1 MTAAAEDRRK
11 TPYERRNLR
20 ADAET
25 ELANNPS
32 NNKTMP
38 LIATAPVELL
48 LHELQVRQIELEM
61 QNEELRRAHLAL
73 EESRDRYL
81 DLFEFAP
88 VGYLT
93 LTAQGLITEANFS
106 AATLLGVERKKLLQ
120 NPFSRYMS
128 AENADR
134 YHLHLSR
141 FGPHDTPQS
150 LDMQIKLSDGSMR
163 HVHMNAVP
171 VNMGNGELILRVT
184 LTDISKIKQAE
195 IETRALQHQLQ
206 ATLNAIPDP
215 LFEMGLDGRYYDCHA
230 MQSSSLIASREALIG
245 KLVSQVLPSDAA
257 KVVMSALAEA
267 YDTGFSRDKQIE
279 LPLAQGNRW
288 FELSV
293 ARKSTLAEESPR
305 FIVIARDVTGRKQIE
320 ESLRIAASAFE
331 TQEGI
336 MVTDEQRIIMRVN
349 QAFTQLTGYSAEE
362 SVGQSVSMLKSGR
375 HDAVFYSTI
384 NAALN
389 SNGYWQGEIWEKR
402 KNGEIFPARML
413 ISTVMDTAG
422 KTTHYVGSFLDI
434 TEQKQAEKVLHD
446 DRKRL
451 EKQVEK
457 SVVELGQI
465 KEESSEVNTA
475 LKVMIK
481 LRESEN
487 SDAKNLLIL
496 ELKQEVMPFLQR
508 LKNSSREP
516 KHIRL
521 LNTLDANLQ
530 RLISSYGSATSL
542 SSAYKNLTPKEIQVA
557 SMVREGASTKVIAAT
572 LSLSPETI
580 SIHRKNIRK
589 KLSLSSKA
597 DNLRSYLITF
607 EK

>member
-1 MTAAAEDRRK
+1 MNTIPGDRRK

-20 ADAET
+20 AEAEA

-32 NNKTMP
+32 QKANMS
-38 LIATAPVELL
+38 LAATAPVELL

-61 QNEELRRAHLAL
+61 QNEELLRAHIAL

-128 AENADR
+128 AKNADR
-134 YHLHLSR
+134 YHLYLSKLST
-141 FGPHDTPQS
+141 DDAPQS
-150 LDMQIKLSDGSMR
+150 FDIEIKLADGIMR
-163 HVHMNAVP
+163 HVHMNALA
-171 VNMGNGELILRVT
+171 VNTENGELIVRVT
-184 LTDISKIKQAE
+184 LTDISQIKHAE
-195 IETRALQHQLQ
+195 IKTLALQHQLQ

-215 LFEMGLDGRYYDCHA
+215 LFEMGLDGMYYDCHS
-230 MQSSSLIASREALIG
+230 MQSIALVVPRESLIG
-245 KLVSQVLPSDAA
+245 HLVTEILPHDAA
-257 KVVMSALAEA
+257 EVVMAALAEA
-267 YDTGFSRDKQIE
+267 HRTGSSRDKQIE
-279 LPLAQGNRW
+279 LQLGQDPRC

-293 ARKSTLAEESPR
+293 ARKSTIADESPR
-305 FIVIARDVTGRKQIE
+305 FIVISHDVTERKQIE

-331 TQEGI
+331 AQEGI
-336 MVTDEQRIIMRVN
+336 MVTNDQRIIMRVN

-362 SVGQSVSMLKSGR
+362 SIGQPVSMLKSGR
-375 HDAVFYSTI
+375 HDANFFATMTASI
-384 NAALN
+384 NN
-389 SNGYWQGEIWEKR
+389 NGYWQGDIWDKR

-413 ISTVMDTAG
+413 ISTVKDTAG

-434 TEQKQAEKVLHD
+434 TEQKQAEKVLND

-457 SVVELGQI
+457 SVSELGQI

-481 LRESEN
+481 LRETEN

-508 LKNSSREP
+508 LKNSSRDP
-516 KHIRL
+516 KNMRL

-542 SSAYKNLTPKEIQVA
+542 TSAYKNLTPKEIQVA

-589 KLSLSSKA
+589 KLSLNSKA
-597 DNLRSYLITF
+597 DNLRSYLLTF

>member
-1 MTAAAEDRRK
+1 MSTTPGDRRK

-20 ADAET
+20 AEAEA

-32 NNKTMP
+32 QKANMP
-38 LIATAPVELL
+38 LAATAPVELL

-61 QNEELRRAHLAL
+61 QNEELRRAHIAL

-106 AATLLGVERKKLLQ
+106 AATLLGIERKKLLQ
-120 NPFSRYMS
+120 NPLSRYMS
-128 AENADR
+128 AKNVDR
-134 YHLHLSR
+134 YHLYLSKLSA
-141 FGPHDTPQS
+141 DDAPQS
-150 LDMQIKLSDGSMR
+150 FDIQIKLADGIMR
-163 HVHMNAVP
+163 HVHMNALP
-171 VNMGNGELILRVT
+171 VNTESGELIVRVT
-184 LTDISKIKQAE
+184 LTDISNIKHAE
-195 IETRALQHQLQ
+195 IKTLALQHQLQ

-215 LFEMGLDGRYYDCHA
+215 LFEMGLNGMYYDCHS
-230 MQSSSLIASREALIG
+230 MQSNSSVAPREGLVGHLVTEVLPREA
-245 KLVSQVLPSDAA
+245 AE
-257 KVVMSALAEA
+257 VVMSALAEA
-267 YDTGFSRDKQIE
+267 HGTGSSRDKQFD
-279 LPLAQGNRW
+279 LQLDQGQRC

-293 ARKSTLAEESPR
+293 ARKSTIADESPR
-305 FIVIARDVTGRKQIE
+305 FIVISRDVTERKQIE

-336 MVTDEQRIIMRVN
+336 MVTNEQRIIMRVN

-362 SVGQSVSMLKSGR
+362 SIGQSVSMLKSGR
-375 HDAVFYSTI
+375 HDANFYATLTTAI
-384 NAALN
+384 N
-389 SNGYWQGEIWEKR
+389 SNGYWQGDIWDKR

-413 ISTVMDTAG
+413 ISTVKDTAG

-434 TEQKQAEKVLHD
+434 TEQKQAEKVLND

-457 SVVELGQI
+457 SVSELGQI

-481 LRESEN
+481 LRETEN

-508 LKNSSREP
+508 LKNSSRDP
-516 KHIRL
+516 KHMRL
-521 LNTLDANLQ
+521 LSTLDANLQ

-542 SSAYKNLTPKEIQVA
+542 TSAYKNLTPKEIQVA

-589 KLSLSSKA
+589 KLSLNSKA
-597 DNLRSYLITF
+597 DNLRSYLLTF
-607 EK
+607 DK

>member
-1 MTAAAEDRRK
+1 MTTTPGDRRK

-20 ADAET
+20 AEAEA
-25 ELANNPS
+25 EIANNPS
-32 NNKTMP
+32 QEATMP
-38 LIATAPVELL
+38 LTATVPVELL

-61 QNEELRRAHLAL
+61 QNEELRRAHIAL

-93 LTAQGLITEANFS
+93 LTAQGLITESNFS
-106 AATLLGVERKKLLQ
+106 AATLLGVERKKMLQ

-128 AENADR
+128 AENVDR
-134 YHLHLSR
+134 YHLYLS
-141 FGPHDTPQS
+141 
-150 LDMQIKLSDGSMR
+150 KLSADDAAQSFDIQIRLADGEIR
-163 HVHMNAVP
+163 HVHMNAAP
-171 VNMGNGELILRVT
+171 VNTESGELIVRVT
-184 LTDISKIKQAE
+184 LTDISKTKHAE
-195 IETRALQHQLQ
+195 IKTLALQHQLQ

-215 LFEMGLDGRYYDCHA
+215 LFEIGLNGMYYDCHS
-230 MQSSSLIASREALIG
+230 MQSNASVAPREALVG
-245 KLVSQVLPSDAA
+245 HLVTEVMPHDAA
-257 KVVMSALAEA
+257 SVVMSALAEA
-267 YDTGFSRDKQIE
+267 HGTGSSRDKQFE
-279 LPLAQGNRW
+279 LQLDQGHRC

-293 ARKSTLAEESPR
+293 ARKSTIAEESPR
-305 FIVIARDVTGRKQIE
+305 FIVISRDVTERRQIE

-336 MVTDEQRIIMRVN
+336 MVTNDQRIIMRVN
-349 QAFTQLTGYSAEE
+349 QAFTELTGYSAEE
-362 SVGQSVSMLKSGR
+362 SIGQSVSMLKSGR
-375 HDAVFYSTI
+375 HDDDFYAKITTAI
-384 NAALN
+384 N
-389 SNGYWQGEIWEKR
+389 SNGYWQGDVWDKR

-413 ISTVMDTAG
+413 ISTVKDTTG

-434 TEQKQAEKVLHD
+434 TEQKQAEKVLND

-451 EKQVEK
+451 ERQVEK
-457 SVVELGQI
+457 SVTELGQI

-481 LRESEN
+481 LRETEN

-508 LKNSSREP
+508 LKNSSRDP
-516 KHIRL
+516 KHMRL
-521 LNTLDANLQ
+521 LSTLDANLQ
-530 RLISSYGSATSL
+530 RLILSYGSATSL
-542 SSAYKNLTPKEIQVA
+542 TSAYKNLTPKEIQVA

-597 DNLRSYLITF
+597 DNLRSYLLTF
-607 EK
+607 DK

>member
-1 MTAAAEDRRK
+1 MSNIPEERRK

-20 ADAET
+20 AEAEA

-32 NNKTMP
+32 QKANMP
-38 LIATAPVELL
+38 LTATAPVELL

-61 QNEELRRAHLAL
+61 QNEELLRAHIAL

-106 AATLLGVERKKLLQ
+106 AATTLGVERKKLLQ

-128 AENADR
+128 AKNADR
-134 YHLHLSR
+134 YHLYLSKLSA
-141 FGPHDTPQS
+141 DDAPQS
-150 LDMQIKLSDGSMR
+150 FDIQIKLAENIMR

-171 VNMGNGELILRVT
+171 VKTESGELIVRVT
-184 LTDISKIKQAE
+184 LTDISKIKHAE
-195 IETRALQHQLQ
+195 IKTLALQHQLQ

-215 LFEMGLDGRYYDCHA
+215 LFEMGLDGMYYDCHS
-230 MQSSSLIASREALIG
+230 MQSNASVAPRAR
-245 KLVSQVLPSDAA
+245 LVGHLVTEVLPRDAA
-257 KVVMSALAEA
+257 DVIMSALAEA
-267 YDTGFSRDKQIE
+267 HRTGSSRDKKIE
-279 LPLAQGNRW
+279 LQLGHGQRC

-293 ARKSTLAEESPR
+293 ARKSTIADESPR
-305 FIVIARDVTGRKQIE
+305 FIVISRDVTERKQIE

-331 TQEGI
+331 AQEGI
-336 MVTDEQRIIMRVN
+336 MVTNDQRIIMRVN

-362 SVGQSVSMLKSGR
+362 AIGQSVSMLKSGR
-375 HDAVFYSTI
+375 HDAVFYAAITTAI
-384 NAALN
+384 N
-389 SNGYWQGEIWEKR
+389 SSGYWHGDIWDKR

-413 ISTVMDTAG
+413 ISTVKDTAG

-434 TEQKQAEKVLHD
+434 TEQKQAEKVLND

-457 SVVELGQI
+457 SVSELGQI

-481 LRESEN
+481 LRETEN

-508 LKNSSREP
+508 LKNSSRDP
-516 KHIRL
+516 KHMRL
-521 LNTLDANLQ
+521 LSTLDANLQ

-542 SSAYKNLTPKEIQVA
+542 TSAYKNLTPKEIQVA

-589 KLSLSSKA
+589 KLSLKSKA
-597 DNLRSYLITF
+597 DNLRSYLLTF

>member
-1 MTAAAEDRRK
+1 MSTVPVDRRK

-20 ADAET
+20 AEAEA
-25 ELANNPS
+25 ELANNPGQS
-32 NNKTMP
+32 DIMP
-38 LIATAPVELL
+38 LAATAPVELL

-61 QNEELRRAHLAL
+61 QNEELRRAHIAL

-93 LTAQGLITEANFS
+93 LTSHGLITEANLS
-106 AATLLGVERKKLLQ
+106 TATLLGVERKKLLQ
-120 NPFSRYMS
+120 NPFSRYIS
-128 AENADR
+128 AENVDL
-134 YHLHLSR
+134 YHLYLSKISA
-141 FGPHDTPQS
+141 DDAPQS
-150 LDMQIKLSDGSMR
+150 FDIEIKLADGTMR

-171 VNMGNGELILRVT
+171 VNTESGELILRVT
-184 LTDISKIKQAE
+184 LTDISKIKHAE
-195 IETRALQHQLQ
+195 IKTLALQHQLQ

-215 LFEMGLDGRYYDCHA
+215 LFEMGLDGMYYDCHS
-230 MQSSSLIASREALIG
+230 MQSNASVAPREG
-245 KLVSQVLPSDAA
+245 LVGHLVTEVLPHDAA
-257 KVVMSALAEA
+257 EVVMSALAEA
-267 YDTGFSRDKQIE
+267 HGTGSSRDKQYA
-279 LPLAQGNRW
+279 LQLDQGQRC

-293 ARKSTLAEESPR
+293 ARKSTIAEESPR
-305 FIVIARDVTGRKQIE
+305 FIVISRDVTERKQIE

-336 MVTDEQRIIMRVN
+336 MVTDDQRIIMRVN

-362 SVGQSVSMLKSGR
+362 SIGQPVSMLKSGR
-375 HDAVFYSTI
+375 HDDVFYAAMT
-384 NAALN
+384 AALD
-389 SNGYWQGEIWEKR
+389 SKSYWHGDIWDKR

-413 ISTVMDTAG
+413 ISTVKDTAG
-422 KTTHYVGSFLDI
+422 KTSHYVGSFLDI
-434 TEQKQAEKVLHD
+434 TEQKQAEKVLSD

-457 SVVELGQI
+457 SVTELGQI

-481 LRESEN
+481 LRETEN

-508 LKNSSREP
+508 LKNSSRDP

-521 LNTLDANLQ
+521 LNILDANLQ

-542 SSAYKNLTPKEIQVA
+542 TSAYKNLTPKEIQVA
-557 SMVREGASTKVIAAT
+557 SMVREGASTKVIAST

-589 KLSLSSKA
+589 KLSLGSKA
-597 DNLRSYLITF
+597 DNLRSYLLTF
-607 EK
+607 DK

>member
-1 MTAAAEDRRK
+1 MSNIPEDRRK

-20 ADAET
+20 AEAEA

-32 NNKTMP
+32 QKANM
-38 LIATAPVELL
+38 LLAATAPVELL

-61 QNEELRRAHLAL
+61 QNEELLRAHIAL

-106 AATLLGVERKKLLQ
+106 AATILGVERKKLLQ
-120 NPFSRYMS
+120 NLFSRYMS
-128 AENADR
+128 AKNADR
-134 YHLHLSR
+134 YHLYLSKLSA
-141 FGPHDTPQS
+141 DDAPQS
-150 LDMQIKLSDGSMR
+150 FDIEIKLVDGTMR
-163 HVHMNAVP
+163 HVHMNALAVDTE
-171 VNMGNGELILRVT
+171 NDELIVRVT
-184 LTDISKIKQAE
+184 LTDISKIKHAE
-195 IETRALQHQLQ
+195 IKSLALKHQLQ

-215 LFEMGLDGRYYDCHA
+215 LFEMGLDGMYYDCHS
-230 MQSSSLIASREALIG
+230 MQSFALVAPRESLIG
-245 KLVSQVLPSDAA
+245 HLVTEILPRDAA
-257 KVVMSALAEA
+257 EVVMAALAEA
-267 YDTGFSRDKQIE
+267 HRTGSSRDKQIE
-279 LPLAQGNRW
+279 LQLGQDPRC

-293 ARKSTLAEESPR
+293 ARKSTIADESPR
-305 FIVIARDVTGRKQIE
+305 FIVISHDVTERKQIE

-331 TQEGI
+331 AQEGI
-336 MVTDEQRIIMRVN
+336 MVTNDQRIIMRVN

-362 SVGQSVSMLKSGR
+362 SIGQPVSMLKSGR
-375 HDAVFYSTI
+375 HDAHFF
-384 NAALN
+384 AAMTAAIN
-389 SNGYWQGEIWEKR
+389 SNGYWQGDIWDKR

-413 ISTVMDTAG
+413 ISTVKDTAG
-422 KTTHYVGSFLDI
+422 ETTHYVGSFLDI
-434 TEQKQAEKVLHD
+434 TEQKQAEKVLND

-451 EKQVEK
+451 KKQVEK
-457 SVVELGQI
+457 SVSELGQI

-481 LRESEN
+481 LRETEN

-508 LKNSSREP
+508 LKNSSRDL
-516 KHIRL
+516 KHMRL
-521 LNTLDANLQ
+521 LSTLDANLQ
-530 RLISSYGSATSL
+530 RLILSYGSATSL
-542 SSAYKNLTPKEIQVA
+542 TSAYKNLTPKEIQVA

-589 KLSLSSKA
+589 KLSLNSKA
-597 DNLRSYLITF
+597 DNLRSYLLTF

>member
-1 MTAAAEDRRK
+1 MSPQPEDRRK
-11 TPYERRNLR
+11 KPYERRNLR
-20 ADAET
+20 ADAEA
-25 ELANNPS
+25 ELASNPS
-32 NNKTMP
+32 TQANMQ
-38 LIATAPVELL
+38 LAATTPVELL

-61 QNEELRRAHLAL
+61 QNEELRRAHMAL

-106 AATLLGVERKKLLQ
+106 AATLLGVERKNLLQ
-120 NPFSRYMS
+120 NPFSRYIS
-128 AENADR
+128 AENTDH
-134 YHLHLSR
+134 YHLHLARLS
-141 FGPHDTPQS
+141 PHDTAQS
-150 LDMQIKLSDGSMR
+150 LDIPIKPADGVVR
-163 HVHMNAVP
+163 YVHMIAVP
-171 VNMGNGELILRVT
+171 VNMENGDLILRVT
-184 LTDISKIKQAE
+184 LTDISKIKHAE
-195 IETRALQHQLQ
+195 IKNLELQHQLQ

-215 LFEMGLDGRYYDCHA
+215 LFEMGLDGRYYDCHS
-230 MQSSSLIASREALIG
+230 MQSNALFAPRETLVG
-245 KLVSQVLPSDAA
+245 NLVSEVLPINAA
-257 KVVMSALAEA
+257 EVVMSALAEA
-267 YDTGFSRDKQIE
+267 HRTGASRDKQIE
-279 LPLAQGNRW
+279 LQLDQGDRW

-293 ARKSTLAEESPR
+293 ARKPTLTEEPPR
-305 FIVIARDVTGRKQIE
+305 FIVIARDITQRKQIE

-336 MVTDEQRIIMRVN
+336 IVTNEQRIIIRVN

-362 SVGQSVSMLKSGR
+362 AVGRPVSMLRSNR
-375 HDAVFYSTI
+375 HDADFYEAISST
-384 NAALN
+384 LN
-389 SNGYWQGEIWEKR
+389 NKGYWQGDIWDKR

-434 TEQKQAEKVLHD
+434 TEQKLAEKVLND
-446 DRKRL
+446 ERKRL
-451 EKQVEK
+451 EVQVEK
-457 SVVELGQI
+457 SVTELGQM

-508 LKNSSREP
+508 LKNSSRDP
-516 KHIRL
+516 KHMRL
-521 LNTLDANLQ
+521 LSTLDANLQ
-530 RLISSYGSATSL
+530 RLIKSYGSATSL
-542 SSAYKNLTPKEIQVA
+542 TSAYKTLTPKEIQVA
-557 SMVREGASTKVIAAT
+557 SMVREGAPTKVIAAT

-589 KLSLSSKA
+589 KLSLGSKA
-597 DNLRSYLITF
+597 DNLRSYLLTF
-607 EK
+607 DK